1 MDWCLGSV
9 IKNNYYWVSAINW
22 NYIISI
28 KWKKRIKMGDEW
40 MAIISYLKII
50 LLIEMDLYEYHVL
63 TNCIYLTLDG
73 LNY

>member
-1 MDWCLGSV
+1 
-9 IKNNYYWVSAINW
+9 
-22 NYIISI
+22 
-28 KWKKRIKMGDEW
+28 MGDEW